1 MIKKNHKKKSHPWQQ
16 NIGSHHLPRYTR
28 YRDIAGRVIRGGD
41 CSRTFIVRSKQ
52 AALTHNIS
60 RKEIILVIRVFVARN
75 VKMICSVIVV

>member
-1 MIKKNHKKKSHPWQQ
+1 MGHAQINV
-16 NIGSHHLPRYTR
+16 RTR
-28 YRDIAGRVIRGGD
+28 A

-60 RKEIILVIRVFVARN
+60 GKEIIMVIRVFVARN